1 MTVNDWRAVDTWRT
15 VDDERL
21 VDDGRIVDNGR
32 TVWWFIRS
40 VVNVSR
46 YLHNPRPQLAA
57 SAKRDKPC
65 MILPRVPC

>member
-1 MTVNDWRAVDTWRT
+1 MIVNDWRT

-21 VDDGRIVDNGR
+21 VDDGR

-57 SAKRDKPC
+57 SAKH
-65 MILPRVPC
+65 V